1 MRVVNILVVAV
12 AATISLTSAE
22 FGKSRFLKLESFTV
36 NNSGDGSLWSYTT
49 NDCDDSTEAEDEK
62 RAVNF
67 SDVKQWLKKMLESE
81 RVQRKMFKRWN
92 SYRMEDIKM
101 KIGESKLNNDDV
113 GVLPPKPPSL
123 LTTLEKCQASSTPC
137 CY

>member
-1 MRVVNILVVAV
+1 MAQGTTWPQKWRNKKVSEDDFSQK
-12 AATISLTSAE
+12 TIE
-22 FGKSRFLKLESFTV
+22 
-36 NNSGDGSLWSYTT
+36 
-49 NDCDDSTEAEDEK
+49 
-62 RAVNF
+62 
-67 SDVKQWLKKMLESE
+67 KMLESE

-123 LTTLEKCQASSTPC
+123 LTTLEKCQLLLF
-137 CY
+137 